1 MSDKTPNK
9 DFLSQIE
16 VMLTE
21 AGIDPEEIE
30 TFEIREIPDSVPP
43 EKALDAYR
51 MVKDYFTNL
60 DKMARAAIAFE
71 DLLPKRKVGKP
82 PYTEKY
88 FKNDFFGFKDTERI
102 YRLQETLSPVGVA
115 LIALQEFFAQS
126 RFVHYDPRTLPEYK
140 KMIVPLTYEEPIY
153 IPVSLGS
160 NKFTVPDQREMW
172 IEDTQHQRKYVI
184 HYGVMSGGSLKIQIE
199 SAWEQN
205 PSNQALLQEIKDSV
219 LTSKYFRG
227 QVLELTPRG
236 FSVLDLPEQKMPII
250 DKALKYEL
258 EKNVINMFSK
268 AEKFREYGL
277 PSKRAIILEGV
288 PGNGKTMV
296 ARYLAYTLKGQVTVL
311 WVTAKAINSPG
322 DISQI
327 FDLARKLSPVLLIM
341 EDIDLIA
348 GTRDVDS
355 ECLGE
360 MLNQLDGIQ
369 PNESLVLVA
378 STNVVKAL
386 DVALRDRPGRFD
398 RIYKIGKPS
407 AECAEQ
413 IARYYLRERGV
424 EDSIID
430 SLSFTSISQGDLTG
444 AQIVE
449 VVKGG
454 IFEAV
459 HRSCEINDLCLS
471 ASYRGL
477 VDQRKWSSDGV

>member
-1 MSDKTPNK
+1 MSNEIPKNDLA
-9 DFLSQIE
+9 DALEQ
-16 VMLTE
+16 MLHDM
-21 AGIDPEEIE
+21 GIDPKEVE
-30 TFEIREIPDSVPP
+30 TFEIQEIPESVPP
-43 EKALDAYR
+43 EKAMEAYKCVR
-51 MVKDYFTNL
+51 DYFRDL
-60 DKMARAAIAFE
+60 DRLARAAIAFE
-71 DLLPKRKVGKP
+71 ELLPKRKEGKP

-88 FKNDFFGFKDTERI
+88 FKNDFFGYPGHERI

-115 LIALQEFFAQS
+115 LIALQEFFDQP
-126 RFVHYDPRTLPEYK
+126 RFSHIDPRTLPEYK
-140 KMIVPLTYEEPIY
+140 KLVLPMHYEEPIY

-160 NKFTVPDQREMW
+160 NRFTVPDQREMW
-172 IEDTQHQRKYVI
+172 IKDAKTDKRYVI
-184 HYGVMSGGSLKIQIE
+184 NYGVGMGGSLKIQIE
-199 SAWEQN
+199 SAWDDST
-205 PSNQALLQEIKDSV
+205 SNRILLDEIKDAV
-219 LTSKYFRG
+219 VTSKYFRG

-250 DKALKYEL
+250 DKTLSYEL
-258 EKNVINMFSK
+258 EKNVINMFAK
-268 AEKFREYGL
+268 VEKFREYGL
-277 PSKRAIILEGV
+277 PTKRAIILEGS

-296 ARYLAYTLKGQVTVL
+296 ARYLAYTLKGKVTVL
-311 WVTAKAINSPG
+311 WVTAKAIGSPG
-322 DISQI
+322 DISSI

-398 RIYKIGKPS
+398 RIYQIGRPN

-424 EDSIID
+424 KDSVID
-430 SLSFTSISQGDLTG
+430 SLSFAPVSKGDLTG

-449 VVKGG
+449 VVKGA

-471 ASYRGL
+471 TSYRGL
-477 VDQRKWSSDGV
+477 VDQRKWSAGD